1 MACGN
6 YVCGSNENLKLC
18 FQCDTLFCDNC
29 APAGTDFDENIDPEE
44 IYCGGCVPNE
54 CDKCGDKSY
63 KYSTESCPQLG
74 EGYYCYECIEESK
87 EEQKEYD
94 EECCMS
100 GCSGKT
106 VYKSKTESYYCEEH
120 KIAFYCEVCGID
132 IWRDGHQHDESKCD
146 ETGEKWY
153 CPNCDEKEEAEYER
167 CENAPACGCYWDS
180 AIDEREDE

>member
-63 KYSTESCPQLG
+63 EYSTELCPQLG
-74 EGYYCYECIEESK
+74 DGYYCSECIK
-87 EEQKEYD
+87 E
-94 EECCMS
+94 
-100 GCSGKT
+100 
-106 VYKSKTESYYCEEH
+106 
-120 KIAFYCEVCGID
+120 
-132 IWRDGHQHDESKCD
+132 
-146 ETGEKWY
+146 
-153 CPNCDEKEEAEYER
+153 EEAEYER
-167 CENAPACGCYWDS
+167 CENAPACGCCWDS